1 MAAGFRVNLKALDEA
16 ADGVNGTIEV
26 FSRQQVSD
34 IPFQASAAGNQELA
48 DSLSGFLSG
57 WQRGVQNL
65 VVDAE
70 SVARRLADSAADYTK
85 ADKSTQHAAGTIFQ
99 GDGTDPGMR

>member
-1 MAAGFRVNLKALDEA
+1 MAAGFRVNLEALDEA

-34 IPFQASAAGNQELA
+34 IPFQASAVGHPELA
-48 DSLSGFLSG
+48 GSLSDFLSG
-57 WQRGVQNL
+57 WERGVQNL

-70 SVARRLADSAADYTK
+70 SVARRLAASAADYAQ
-85 ADKSTQHAAGTIFQ
+85 ADKNVQHAANTIFQ
-99 GDGTDPGMR
+99 GDGADPGLR